1 MAGPALMSISS
12 VPSLITLTN
21 KWYFLSKNKKK
32 KKKKKENDQKF
43 LKIKGSNEK
52 SGITIKKAGENMIT
66 DKIQNQK
73 HQTKKTFYLIKGIIT
88 IFVSNNI
95 TLKYMHSIM
104 STKKFT
110 KQ

>member
-1 MAGPALMSISS
+1 MAGPALKSISS

-21 KWYFLSKNKKK
+21 KCYFLSK